1 MKGKSLNKHPKNRE
15 KLKMNGKTKTLMV
28 VALVCVGTCVFARPH
43 RHYRNEGLE
52 LANGIVDLVCKVL
65 RPAPVVVAPAQTVV
79 TAAPAPVVVTQP
91 APVVV
96 TQPAPVVV
104 TQPAP
109 VVVTRPTTVIRYT
122 TPPPPPRHHRPAPPR
137 GGHRGGRPRR

>member
-104 TQPAP
+104 T
-109 VVVTRPTTVIRYT
+109 RPTTVIRYT

>member
-1 MKGKSLNKHPKNRE
+1 
-15 KLKMNGKTKTLMV
+15 MNAKIKV
-28 VALVCVGTCVFARPH
+28 VTAAAIFCVGTCAFAAP
-43 RHYRNEGLE
+43 RHHHYHNEGLE

-65 RPAPVVVAPAQTVV
+65 KPAPVVVAPATTTVV
-79 TAAPAPVVVTQP
+79 TQPAAVVTQP

-109 VVVTRPTTVIRYT
+109 VVITRPAPVIYYT
-122 TPPPPPRHHRPAPPR
+122 HPAPPPRRHRGRPGR
-137 GGHRGGRPRR
+137 GGHRR

>member
-1 MKGKSLNKHPKNRE
+1 
-15 KLKMNGKTKTLMV
+15 MNGKTKTLMV
-28 VALVCVGTCVFARPH
+28 VALVCVGTCVFAKPH

-65 RPAPVVVAPAQTVV
+65 RPAPVVVAPTQTVV

-122 TPPPPPRHHRPAPPR
+122 TPPPPPRHYRPVPPR
-137 GGHRGGRPRR
+137 GGHKGGRPRR

>member
-28 VALVCVGTCVFARPH
+28 VALVCVGTCVFAKPH

-122 TPPPPPRHHRPAPPR
+122 TPPPPRHHRPAPPR
-137 GGHRGGRPRR
+137 GGHKGGRPRR

>member
-91 APVVV
+91 
-96 TQPAPVVV
+96 TPVVV

>member
-1 MKGKSLNKHPKNRE
+1 
-15 KLKMNGKTKTLMV
+15 MNAKIKV
-28 VALVCVGTCVFARPH
+28 VTAAAIFCVGTCAFAAP
-43 RHYRNEGLE
+43 RHHHYHNEGLE

-65 RPAPVVVAPAQTVV
+65 KPAPVVVAPAT
-79 TAAPAPVVVTQP
+79 TTVVTQP

-109 VVVTRPTTVIRYT
+109 VVITRPAPVIYYT
-122 TPPPPPRHHRPAPPR
+122 RPAPPPRHHRGRPGR
-137 GGHRGGRPRR
+137 GGHRR

>member
-1 MKGKSLNKHPKNRE
+1 
-15 KLKMNGKTKTLMV
+15 MNGKTKTLMV
-28 VALVCVGTCVFARPH
+28 VALVCVGTCVFAKPH

-122 TPPPPPRHHRPAPPR
+122 TPPPPRHHRPAPPR
-137 GGHRGGRPRR
+137 GGHKGGRPRR

>member
-28 VALVCVGTCVFARPH
+28 VALVCVGTCVFAKPH

-122 TPPPPPRHHRPAPPR
+122 TPPPRHHRPVPPR
-137 GGHRGGRPRR
+137 GGHKGGRPRR

>member
-1 MKGKSLNKHPKNRE
+1 
-15 KLKMNGKTKTLMV
+15 MNGKTKTLMV
-28 VALVCVGTCVFARPH
+28 VALVCVGTCVFAKPH

-96 TQPAPVVV
+96 TPPAPVVV
-104 TQPAP
+104 TPPPA
-109 VVVTRPTTVIRYT
+109 VIRYT

>member
-1 MKGKSLNKHPKNRE
+1 
-15 KLKMNGKTKTLMV
+15 MNGKTKTLMV
-28 VALVCVGTCVFARPH
+28 AALVCVGTCAFAKPH
-43 RHYRNEGLE
+43 HHHNEGLE

-65 RPAPVVVAPAQTVV
+65 KPAPVVVAPAPVVV
-79 TAAPAPVVVTQP
+79 TQPTPVVVTPPPPPVVVTQP

-96 TQPAPVVV
+96 TQPAPIVV

-109 VVVTRPTTVIRYT
+109 VVHYRP
-122 TPPPPPRHHRPAPPR
+122 HRPAPPR